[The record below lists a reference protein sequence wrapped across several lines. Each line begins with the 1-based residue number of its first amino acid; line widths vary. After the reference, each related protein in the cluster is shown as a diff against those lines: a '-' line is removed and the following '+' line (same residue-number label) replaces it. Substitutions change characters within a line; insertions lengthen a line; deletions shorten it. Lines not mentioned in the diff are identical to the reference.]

1 MFVSGFLDSPF
12 LLWVFLF
19 LFFFPFPPGLWC
31 FFFSLPSYFRL
42 LPPQHGVRTP
52 RFPHRCRILKT
63 RFFSLSFFSFL
74 CESFRQLFGSGATLR
89 FLSPRPCPRRSSPGY
104 VVGYESDRVSRT
116 SSSEPR
122 FVVPPARFSTC
133 GCVGYSIRLCNVASP
148 VPLAYILL

>member
-12 LLWVFLF
+12 LLWVFVF
-19 LFFFPFPPGLWC
+19 LFFFLFHLVCGVSFSLFPPISDCTPSTRGLDST
-31 FFFSLPSYFRL
+31 FSSSLSYFQATLFSL
-42 LPPQHGVRTP
+42 
-52 RFPHRCRILKT
+52 I
-63 RFFSLSFFSFL
+63 FFFL

-89 FLSPRPCPRRSSPGY
+89 FLSPRPCSSRSSPGY